1 MQLLRHFC
9 FATDHV
15 KKRTTAFCPVLGR
28 RYPEI
33 YRADCPVGLKSPMGK
48 KLQVSFAGSKPYVQL
63 NPSGG
68 SDFDII
74 NLLAKKF
81 KFLPQFTP
89 EFPSH
94 EMVKKV

>member
-1 MQLLRHFC
+1 
-9 FATDHV
+9 
-15 KKRTTAFCPVLGR
+15 
-28 RYPEI
+28 
-33 YRADCPVGLKSPMGK
+33 MGK